1 MSKKLRKEARL
12 IERLFLGG
20 QWTPFIARWSQA
32 MGNKALHNRQ
42 SWIEITCRRYVQL
55 TLLVETHNNNPLLA
69 WPAIFNALLSSA
81 PSWTLQCFWCHYSSP
96 IPSNGPIKWTFH
108 GLWIGGSYVS
118 EQGKRFHCIS
128 NTHNLHDLT
137 WANIEKIKV
146 KDSQLQLPKKLHW
159 SLSREQVPYQNDQIF
174 VKHWFCTIF
183 SKFSLLINKIKAE
196 NGKII
201 GVLCVALP
209 VGPTTA

>member
-1 MSKKLRKEARL
+1 MRILDHFVLRGAVVMSKKLRKEARL

-55 TLLVETHNNNPLLA
+55 TLLVEPHNNNPPLP

-108 GLWIGGSYVS
+108 GLWVDGVSYIALPISAQSLLWQNTYVS
-118 EQGKRFHCIS
+118 SKI
-128 NTHNLHDLT
+128 THACTNFLDPYF
-137 WANIEKIKV
+137 IK
-146 KDSQLQLPKKLHW
+146 LFTCGF
-159 SLSREQVPYQNDQIF
+159 E
-174 VKHWFCTIF
+174 
-183 SKFSLLINKIKAE
+183 
-196 NGKII
+196 
-201 GVLCVALP
+201 
-209 VGPTTA
+209 